1 MSVCTFAGDFAHST
15 APGPWANSTR
25 SMYCL
30 CASHVWMIE
39 IVLGVSL
46 LTYYITTACAG
57 TAYIVEATQQAPC
70 AYTAIFLG
78 AEDSRGIACL
88 QSPHQLVAWER
99 CSGRMFL
106 VATLS
111 HTTTLVRVS
120 VTQPPSLTQLVLGKV
135 HLVVPVLR
143 VPCASL
149 DCACASSRTEWSR
162 LGADAC
168 HASIRLQRA
177 FRVRT
182 ILATSLQMTTCA

>member
-1 MSVCTFAGDFAHST
+1 
-15 APGPWANSTR
+15 
-25 SMYCL
+25 MYCL
-30 CASHVWMIE
+30 RASQVWTIE
-39 IVLGVSL
+39 TVLGVSL
-46 LTYYITTACAG
+46 LAYYITSSCAG
-57 TAYIVEATQQAPC
+57 TAYIVEATQQAVC
-70 AYTAIFLG
+70 AYYATFLG
-78 AEDSRGIACL
+78 ADYSPGIACL
-88 QSPHQLVAWER
+88 QSPHKLFAWER
-99 CSGRMFL
+99 CSGRMLL

-111 HTTTLVRVS
+111 HATTLVRVS

-143 VPCASL
+143 LPCASL